1 MRRETGCRHAFP
13 PSATASRESAAC
25 PSRVV
30 VGSVGHGERVLC
42 VMVFLGFYMR
52 HISVTIK
59 RKRER
64 ERASS
69 RPRTP
74 ASRRRVEPVERRRS
88 VDIRSRRFRPA
99 DFREADGAEQI
110 PVGLLFI
117 KCSLR
122 LTSERDPGAP
132 AAVSSNPRSV
142 AVLGSPV
149 TDFRDDRDCLVS
161 TRPGHSCALTCRPGR
176 KRASSTRSRQ

>member
-52 HISVTIK
+52 HISVTIE
-59 RKRER
+59 RER
-64 ERASS
+64 ESQHAAAAPQDSS
-69 RPRTP
+69 PHCP
-74 ASRRRVEPVERRRS
+74 GRVRISSTFPT
-88 VDIRSRRFRPA
+88 

>member
-52 HISVTIK
+52 HISVTIE
-59 RKRER
+59 RER
-64 ERASS
+64 EREPAAAPGLQRPGDASIS
-69 RPRTP
+69 ARDVSDP
-74 ASRRRVEPVERRRS
+74 
-88 VDIRSRRFRPA
+88 

>member
-52 HISVTIK
+52 HISVTIE
-59 RKRER
+59 RER
-64 ERASS
+64 ESQHAAAAPQDFPVQETRTRRYLVRLRRYPQSS
-69 RPRTP
+69 TFPT
-74 ASRRRVEPVERRRS
+74 
-88 VDIRSRRFRPA
+88 